1 MKLMF
6 AAGFVTLLVNCVLI
20 YGQMVKEPPAE
31 TFPDFSLVQGQKDQ
45 DGFPISGAKLCL
57 AGGKDRCY
65 QIPSHTSD
73 GSARVIY
80 EFGLEP
86 HSKILPLTSGGSWAF
101 FSATFSAGGSG
112 TLTRLAI
119 LEYQSG
125 EGKSGALVNLLPYVG
140 LTNVSQ
146 HALWTVPNASPY
158 PLLIVADFIWGSGE
172 THFAPHHYAVEAWRF
187 NTAVDR
193 YEKTVSYQTS
203 KKYEGGDSGPISVL
217 GPERAEI
224 LRRLSTR

>member
-20 YGQMVKEPPAE
+20 YGQMV
-31 TFPDFSLVQGQKDQ
+31 G
-45 DGFPISGAKLCL
+45 
-57 AGGKDRCY
+57 
-65 QIPSHTSD
+65 
-73 GSARVIY
+73 
-80 EFGLEP
+80 
-86 HSKILPLTSGGSWAF
+86 GGSWVF

-172 THFAPHHYAVEAWRF
+172 THFPPHHYAVEAWRF
-187 NTAVDR
+187 RTDLGAWAGASR
-193 YEKTVSYQTS
+193 
-203 KKYEGGDSGPISVL
+203 DSAP
-217 GPERAEI
+217 
-224 LRRLSTR
+224 T

>member
-1 MKLMF
+1 MTPAIKVIVYAGLQRQNQSAVASGAYETHVCCGLCDLARKLRF
-6 AAGFVTLLVNCVLI
+6 DLWAD
-20 YGQMVKEPPAE
+20 VKEPPAE

-57 AGGKDRCY
+57 AGGKDRGY
-65 QIPSHTSD
+65 QMPSHTSD

-125 EGKSGALVNLLPYVG
+125 EGKSGALVNLLPYAG
-140 LTNVSQ
+140 SQ
-146 HALWTVPNASPY
+146 M
-158 PLLIVADFIWGSGE
+158 
-172 THFAPHHYAVEAWRF
+172 
-187 NTAVDR
+187 
-193 YEKTVSYQTS
+193 
-203 KKYEGGDSGPISVL
+203 
-217 GPERAEI
+217 
-224 LRRLSTR
+224 

>member
-31 TFPDFSLVQGQKDQ
+31 TFPDFSVVQGQKDQ

-65 QIPSHTSD
+65 QMPSHTSD

-86 HSKILPLTSGGSWAF
+86 HSKILPLTSGGSWVF
-101 FSATFSAGGSG
+101 FSATFSAGLSG

-172 THFAPHHYAVEAWRF
+172 THFAP
-187 NTAVDR
+187 
-193 YEKTVSYQTS
+193 S
-203 KKYEGGDSGPISVL
+203 KHGDSIQQWSVRKDSL
-217 GPERAEI
+217 VSDIEEI
-224 LRRLSTR
+224 